1 MTDRN
6 ADAPQRGVRVVATA
20 DQLRAEVT
28 SARSAGKTI
37 GLVPT
42 MGALHEGHLS
52 LVRAARGQCDV
63 TIATIFV
70 NPTQFG
76 PMEDFDHYPRTMQ
89 QDIEALDRA
98 GTDVAFVPDRETM
111 YPPGF
116 STYVDPPEVAR
127 LWEGQCRPGHFRGV
141 TTVVLKLFQLAQ
153 ADMAYFGQKDY
164 QQARVIQ
171 CMAEDLAVPI
181 AVRICPTVR
190 EPDGLAMSSRNRY
203 LDPAE
208 RWRALALWR
217 SLSLAREMVAGGE
230 RDALRIGQRMQERLL
245 EGGVDRIDYAALADP
260 ATLQPVTR
268 VDSPVV
274 ALIAAMVGQTRLI
287 DNLRIDP

>member
-245 EGGVDRIDYAALADP
+245 EEGVDRIDYAALADP

>member
-1 MTDRN
+1 MTDRD
-6 ADAPQRGVRVVATA
+6 ADSPQGGVRVLATA

-28 SARSAGKTI
+28 RARSAGKTI

-52 LVRAARGQCDV
+52 LVRAAREQCDV

-76 PMEDFDHYPRTMQ
+76 PKEDFDKYPRTMQ
-89 QDIEALDRA
+89 QDIEVLDGA
-98 GTDVAFVPDRETM
+98 GTDVAFVPDRQTM
-111 YPPGF
+111 YPAGF

-127 LWEGQCRPGHFRGV
+127 LWEGQCRPEHFRGV
-141 TTVVLKLFQLAQ
+141 ATVVLKLFQLAQ

-181 AVRICPTVR
+181 AVRVCPTVR

-203 LDPAE
+203 LDAAE
-208 RWRALALWR
+208 RSRALALWQ
-217 SLSLAREMVAGGE
+217 SLSLARKMVAGGE
-230 RDALRIGQRMQERLL
+230 RDALRIGQRMQQRLL

-268 VDSPVV
+268 VHSPVV

-287 DNLRIDP
+287 DNLRIDL

>member
-6 ADAPQRGVRVVATA
+6 ADAPRRGVRVVATA
-20 DQLRAEVT
+20 EQLRAEVT
-28 SARSAGKTI
+28 RARSAGKTI

-76 PMEDFDHYPRTMQ
+76 PKEDFDKYPRTMQ

-171 CMAEDLAVPI
+171 CMAEDLAVPT
-181 AVRICPTVR
+181 AVRVCPTVR

-208 RWRALALWR
+208 RGRALALWW
-217 SLSLAREMVAGGE
+217 SLSLAREMVAAGE
-230 RDALRIGQRMQERLL
+230 RDALRIGHRMQEQLL

-260 ATLQPVTR
+260 ATLQPVSH
-268 VDSPVV
+268 VQSPVV

>member
-76 PMEDFDHYPRTMQ
+76 PMEDFDKYPRTMQ